1 MFPMPGER
9 SDEELMLAV
18 ADGDSRAFDALYER
32 HSPTVYGFVCRMV
45 KNTALAEDLLQTTF
59 LSVLRSKDR
68 YEPGMK
74 VVPWLVTIAANAA
87 RDSLRRQQRHA
98 VPVDDVS
105 ALDMGT
111 VEQAPSDP
119 GLRRKL
125 EWALAALP
133 AQQRE
138 AVVMHKVHGL
148 SFDDIAE
155 SLGVTSTA
163 ARIRAHRGYERLRE
177 LLGPEEELS

>member
-1 MFPMPGER
+1 
-9 SDEELMLAV
+9 
-18 ADGDSRAFDALYER
+18 
-32 HSPTVYGFVCRMV
+32 
-45 KNTALAEDLLQTTF
+45 
-59 LSVLRSKDR
+59 
-68 YEPGMK
+68 
-74 VVPWLVTIAANAA
+74 
-87 RDSLRRQQRHA
+87 
-98 VPVDDVS
+98 
-105 ALDMGT
+105 MGT

-125 EWALAALP
+125 ERALAALP